1 MNTVSQSVLENF
13 RTLLAMAKAEDF
25 GRGDVTSDLLPAAAR
40 ATANFVARQELVLC
54 GGAFLAEIAAAYD
67 AGIATSVLM
76 SDGHKAA
83 RGAVLAT
90 WTGSA
95 RAMFAAE
102 RVALNFLQRL
112 SGVATATRRYVD
124 AVAGT
129 GAAIYDTRKTIPGW
143 RELEKY
149 AVRTGGGCNHRR
161 GLYDAVLVK
170 DNHLAALIAGGE
182 GLAALGERLDA
193 ARARLG
199 VEIGD
204 THNGVVRGTGG
215 GFVEVEVDSLG
226 QLEQALRLP
235 VDIILLDNFT
245 IEQMARAV
253 AMRDKAALKGK
264 IALEASGGITLQS
277 VADVARSGVER
288 IAVGAITHSAPAVD
302 IGLDIAC

>member
-1 MNTVSQSVLENF
+1 MQTLSQAVLETF
-13 RTLLAMAKAEDF
+13 RALLAMAKAEDF
-25 GRGDVTSDLLPAAAR
+25 GSGDVTSDLLPATAR
-40 ATANFVARQELVLC
+40 ATASFVARQELVLC
-54 GGAFLAEIAAAYD
+54 GGVFLGEIAAAYD
-67 AGIATSVLM
+67 AAIVTNVLM
-76 SDGHKAA
+76 SEGHKAA
-83 RGAVLAT
+83 RGAVVAT
-90 WTGSA
+90 WTGPA

-124 AVAGT
+124 AVAGA
-129 GAAIYDTRKTIPGW
+129 GAAIYDTRKTTPGW

-149 AVRTGGGCNHRR
+149 AVRIGGGRNHRR

-199 VEIGD
+199 
-204 THNGVVRGTGG
+204 TGG
-215 GFVEVEVDSLG
+215 GFVEVEVDSLD
-226 QLEQALRLP
+226 QFEQALRLP
-235 VDIILLDNFT
+235 VDIILLDNFST
-245 IEQMARAV
+245 EQMVRAV
-253 AMRDKAALKGK
+253 TIRDRAGLKGK
-264 IALEASGGITLQS
+264 IALEASGGITLHN
-277 VADVARSGVER
+277 VGEVARTGVDR

>member
-1 MNTVSQSVLENF
+1 MPQSVLDNF
-13 RTLLAMAKAEDF
+13 RALLAMAKAEDF
-25 GRGDVTSDLLPAAAR
+25 GSGDVTSDLLPATAQ
-40 ATANFVARQELVLC
+40 ATASFVARQELVLC
-54 GGAFLAEIAAAYD
+54 GGYFLSEVSRAYD
-67 AGIATSVLM
+67 GEIETLVLM
-76 SDGHKAA
+76 SEGHKVA

-90 WTGSA
+90 WTGPA

-112 SGVATATRRYVD
+112 SAVATATHRYVE
-124 AVAGT
+124 ATAGT
-129 GAAIYDTRKTIPGW
+129 GAAIYDTRKTTPGW

-149 AVRTGGGCNHRR
+149 AVRVGGGHNHRR

-170 DNHLAALIAGGE
+170 DNHLAALLAGGE
-182 GLAALGERLDA
+182 GLAALGKRLDA

-199 VEIGD
+199 GGIRD
-204 THNGVVRGTGG
+204 THNGVVRGTRG
-215 GFVEVEVDSLG
+215 GFVEVEVDSLD
-226 QLEQALRLP
+226 QLVLALQLP

-245 IEQMARAV
+245 IDQMIRAV

-302 IGLDIAC
+302 IGLDMLV